1 MEQLEGLE
9 TANTLKGIF
18 QKKLG
23 LKLQTIDH
31 CYEQEEDREG
41 RKGLDR
47 LVIIDRK
54 TMIVIER
61 NKEMTGGIIIIRMG
75 THKETI
81 EKIIKIDNSIMTNK
95 SSKETIQKGKIDQMI
110 IIEKKGN
117 NKADNNKT

>member
-1 MEQLEGLE
+1 
-9 TANTLKGIF
+9 
-18 QKKLG
+18 
-23 LKLQTIDH
+23 
-31 CYEQEEDREG
+31 
-41 RKGLDR
+41 
-47 LVIIDRK
+47 
-54 TMIVIER
+54 
-61 NKEMTGGIIIIRMG
+61 MG